1 MRHCCVSTLLIY
13 LYAIKLT
20 QIKIQ
25 ELKELNFKFIKETN
39 KVEVRTNG
47 QLLVIEV
54 DESEDFLSDLVNLN
68 QIKNLKSN
76 VINRKQRAWWQRTS
90 I

>member
-1 MRHCCVSTLLIY
+1 M
-13 LYAIKLT
+13 
-20 QIKIQ
+20 Q

-76 VINRKQRAWWQRTS
+76 VINRKQRAWW
-90 I
+90 